1 MADLS
6 AKYRPKKWSDVVGQ
20 DKAVSEVRESLKQ
33 GWGGRAWWIVGE
45 SGTGCTSL
53 AMLIATERCAEER
66 VCSVYSGRVDA
77 AMARRMANENPGK
90 EKTVANRAYV
100 IDRPAGLPPDSAS
113 LLTSVLP
120 CLHPNICV
128 VFTHTFAED
137 HAFRME
143 RPDAV
148 ELIGLCQRV
157 ELAREGLEEA
167 FAKRCKEIAEAEG
180 LGGKPLTSFKAL
192 ARRCK
197 FNMRAIL
204 KEIEAGAMCQG
215 S

>member
-1 MADLS
+1 
-6 AKYRPKKWSDVVGQ
+6 
-20 DKAVSEVRESLKQ
+20 
-33 GWGGRAWWIVGE
+33 
-45 SGTGCTSL
+45 
-53 AMLIATERCAEER
+53 MLIATEGCAEER
-66 VCSVYSGRVDA
+66 VRSVYSGQVDA
-77 AMARRMANENPGK
+77 AMAMRMANKNPGK

-100 IDRPAGLPPDSAS
+100 IDRPVGLPSDSAS

-120 CLHPNICV
+120 CLQANICV
-128 VFTHTFAED
+128 VFTHTFAD
-137 HAFRME
+137 DRAFRME

-197 FNMRAIL
+197 LNMRAML
-204 KEIEAGAMCQG
+204 NEIAAGTMCQG

>member
-1 MADLS
+1 MAGLS
-6 AKYRPKKWSDVVGQ
+6 EKYRPKKWSDIVGQ
-20 DKAVSEVRESLKQ
+20 DKAVSEVRESLKR

-45 SGTGCTSL
+45 CGTGCTSL
-53 AMLIATERCAEER
+53 AMLIATEGCGQER
-66 VCSVYSGRVDA
+66 VRSVYSGQVDV
-77 AMARRMANENPGK
+77 AMAMRMANKNPGK

-100 IDRPAGLPPDSAS
+100 IDRPAGLPPDSAK
-113 LLTSVLP
+113 LLASVLP

-128 VFTHTFAED
+128 VFTHTFGD
-137 HAFRME
+137 DRAFRIE

-148 ELIGLCQRV
+148 ELIGLCQGV
-157 ELAREGLEEA
+157 ELASEGLEEA

-197 FNMRAIL
+197 LNMRAML
-204 KEIEAGAMCQG
+204 KEIEGGAMCQD

>member
-6 AKYRPKKWSDVVGQ
+6 AKYRPKKWPDIVGQ
-20 DKAVSEVRESLKQ
+20 DKAVSEVRETLKQ

-53 AMLIATERCAEER
+53 AMLIATEGCTEER
-66 VCSVYSGRVDA
+66 VSSVYSGKVDT
-77 AMARRMANENPGK
+77 AMAMRMANRNPGK

-100 IDRPAGLPPDSAS
+100 IDRPAGLPSDSAS

-128 VFTHTFAED
+128 VFTHTFGED
-137 HAFRME
+137 RAFRMQ

-148 ELIGLCQRV
+148 ELIASCQRV
-157 ELAREGLEEA
+157 ELASEGLEEA
-167 FAKRCKEIAEAEG
+167 FAKRCKETAEAEG

-197 FNMRAIL
+197 FNMRAML

>member
-1 MADLS
+1 MNG
-6 AKYRPKKWSDVVGQ
+6 Y
-20 DKAVSEVRESLKQ
+20 
-33 GWGGRAWWIVGE
+33 
-45 SGTGCTSL
+45 
-53 AMLIATERCAEER
+53 
-66 VCSVYSGRVDA
+66 
-77 AMARRMANENPGK
+77 
-90 EKTVANRAYV
+90 
-100 IDRPAGLPPDSAS
+100 DSAS

-128 VFTHTFAED
+128 VFTHTFVD
-137 HAFRME
+137 DRAFRTE

-192 ARRCK
+192 ARRSK
-197 FNMRAIL
+197 FNMRAML
-204 KEIEAGAMCQG
+204 TEIAAGAMCQG